1 MTISPLENVQNEIK
15 HIRRKRHMKLSI
27 FGEYGEF
34 TVVGLIRTYLR
45 IRSMKLSTVG
55 ECAE

>member
-1 MTISPLENVQNEIK
+1 MTISTLGECKKIK
-15 HIRRKRHMKLSI
+15 HIMRKRLMKQSVL
-27 FGEYGEF
+27 GEYGEF